1 MLRRAPMGDIWR
13 PYNYSSGDTD
23 TAVFIQ
29 FANGRDPMAHELW
42 CHSLAGLYRKV
53 HLTSQLEIAN
63 GTVGEFITNY
73 LTSDRCRNGITG
85 EVSINGSVQLLGL
98 PDVWGGMGYTALIPL
113 TSTALFPLL
122 TDVKPSTPVL
132 LVLQG
137 FYFNTTL
144 YAVIIAMTSSIV
156 GNFRAC

>member
-1 MLRRAPMGDIWR
+1 MGDIWR

-42 CHSLAGLYRKV
+42 CHSLAGIYRKV

-98 PDVWGGMGYTALIPL
+98 PDVWGGSFPYVSNADIPEYMWWVAGGWNGIY
-113 TSTALFPLL
+113 STN
-122 TDVKPSTPVL
+122 STNINSPIPTV
-132 LVLQG
+132 
-137 FYFNTTL
+137 N
-144 YAVIIAMTSSIV
+144 
-156 GNFRAC
+156 